1 MRLDGNLRRAVR
13 AVNLLNLMVNGGVL
27 SGAQRRK
34 PHVIHAITTEA
45 FIKAGLGQRMPTA
58 PCGAKHL
65 RFVSNAERQVLLW
78 PVRAEGPFERC
89 RECWVATG
97 KKRPAKARTQRADTP
112 ASAASSGGMAR

>member
-1 MRLDGNLRRAVR
+1 MNLI
-13 AVNLLNLMVNGGVL
+13 NLMVNGGVL
-27 SGAQRRK
+27 SGAQKRK
-34 PHVIHAITTEA
+34 PKVIHAITTEA

-65 RFVSNAERQVLLW
+65 RFVSNAEHQVLLW

-97 KKRPAKARTQRADTP
+97 KKRPAKVRTPRRQP
-112 ASAASSGGMAR
+112 VAASPDSGSLVERGRE